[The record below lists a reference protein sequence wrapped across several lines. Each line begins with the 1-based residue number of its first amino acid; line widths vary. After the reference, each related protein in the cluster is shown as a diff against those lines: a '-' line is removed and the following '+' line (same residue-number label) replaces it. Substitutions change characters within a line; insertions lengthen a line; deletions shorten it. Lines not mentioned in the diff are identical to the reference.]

1 MADRREGSLEIIADW
16 DTSANSAMAAALS
29 AGGGAR
35 LKEPP
40 ARVAQK
46 VFPRGRAPKDEIA
59 KGAITRKLAVRLQWM
74 WRQGRDCSQFEKLRS
89 RADGSEIPMER
100 SIDTRLIKEPNI
112 FLFVLGLGQQAVHVQ
127 FPLGRDVHFSV
138 GNCWYYKLYRDAAL
152 VACRILA
159 GIVQLSR

>member
-46 VFPRGRAPKDEIA
+46 VFPRGHAPKDEIA

-74 WRQGRDCSQFEKLRS
+74 WRQVGTVVSLKSFV
-89 RADGSEIPMER
+89 RAQTAQKSPW
-100 SIDTRLIKEPNI
+100 S
-112 FLFVLGLGQQAVHVQ
+112 AV
-127 FPLGRDVHFSV
+127 
-138 GNCWYYKLYRDAAL
+138 
-152 VACRILA
+152 
-159 GIVQLSR
+159 